1 MRNNVVFPE
10 PLGPIM
16 QITSPVLMESDT
28 SFSIGSPVKLLL
40 ILLIAIII
48 LFSQRAIP
56 DKCAT
61 VAFISF
67 LKLYCREGSQDKQ
80 EKNISKVEKQISAAC
95 HFC

>member
-16 QITSPVLMESDT
+16 QITSPVLMESET
-28 SFSIGSPVKLLL
+28 SFSICSPVKLLL
-40 ILLIAIII
+40 ILSIAIII

-61 VAFISF
+61 LAFISL
-67 LKLYCREGSQDKQ
+67 LKLYCCGVYKDKQ
-80 EKNISKVEKQISAAC
+80 EKHISKVEKHISDTG
-95 HFC
+95 HFS

>member
-16 QITSPVLMESDT
+16 QITSPVLMASDT

-40 ILLIAIII
+40 ILLITIII